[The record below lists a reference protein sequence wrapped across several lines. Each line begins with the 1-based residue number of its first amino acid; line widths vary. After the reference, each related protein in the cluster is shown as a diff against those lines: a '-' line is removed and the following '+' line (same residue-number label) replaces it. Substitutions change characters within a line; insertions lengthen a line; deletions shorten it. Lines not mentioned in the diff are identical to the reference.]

1 VRAEYIGQFGNG
13 SPPGTV
19 GVQTRMDLFPAV
31 NVFSLVVNY
40 RFNR

>member
-1 VRAEYIGQFGNG
+1 
-13 SPPGTV
+13 
-19 GVQTRMDLFPAV
+19 VQTQLDLFPAV